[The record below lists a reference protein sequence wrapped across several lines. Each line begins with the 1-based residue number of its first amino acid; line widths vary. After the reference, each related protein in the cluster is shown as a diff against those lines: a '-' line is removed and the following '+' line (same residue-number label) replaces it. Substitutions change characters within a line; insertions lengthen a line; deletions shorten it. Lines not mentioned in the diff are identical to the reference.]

1 MIKVRVQSRVTKS
14 RSGRE
19 YRSLF
24 VTIPSSVAEFLSIRE
39 GDVLWCDVRTVDI
52 NGRQV
57 RAVVYYKAEQE
68 AGTSSEKAVG
78 HVGRA

>member
-19 YRSLF
+19 YRTLF
-24 VTIPSSVAEFLSIRE
+24 VTIPSNIAEFLSISE
-39 GDVLWCDVRTVDI
+39 GDTLWCDVRSIDI

-68 AGTSSEKAVG
+68 VRSG
-78 HVGRA
+78 